1 MFEILRLIFNIIQT
15 KKESISYSFKEASES
30 DIIQA
35 LKRIKNEFGD
45 EIAKRVEKIFR
56 LETAHFKSEAF
67 KKTNSAGLL
76 WNERYFKHRDK
87 YCVYIKEIRD
97 SKGNLIKNAIVPAGT
112 EGAKKFCY
120 VVFPTVYDGMRYLA
134 IYLNK
139 YGIDKGTARWG
150 GGEKYLALVKK
161 IQNKFV

>member
-1 MFEILRLIFNIIQT
+1 MFEILRLIFNIIQR
-15 KKESISYSFKEASES
+15 KSNSYIFKEASEL

-35 LKRIKNEFGD
+35 LKKIKNEFGD
-45 EIAKRVEKIFR
+45 EIARRVEQIFR
-56 LETAHFKSEAF
+56 LETAHFRSKAF

-87 YCVYIKEIRD
+87 YCVWVKEIRD
-97 SKGNLIKNAIVPAGT
+97 SQGNLIKNAIVPEGT
-112 EGAKKFCY
+112 EGSKRYCY
-120 VVFPTVYDGMRYLA
+120 VVFPSVYDGMRYLA
-134 IYLNK
+134 VYLSK

>member
-1 MFEILRLIFNIIQT
+1 MFEILRLIFNMIQR
-15 KKESISYSFKEASES
+15 KKEVSTNFKEASEY

-35 LKRIKNEFGD
+35 LKRINNEFGD
-45 EIAKRVEKIFR
+45 EIAKRVEQIFR
-56 LETAHFKSEAF
+56 LETAHFKSVAF

-87 YCVYIKEIRD
+87 YCVWIKEIRD
-97 SKGNLIKNAIVPAGT
+97 SQGNLIKNAIVKEGT

-120 VVFPTVYDGMRYLA
+120 VIFPTIYDGMRYLA
-134 IYLNK
+134 VYLSK

-150 GGEKYLALVKK
+150 GGDGYLAMVKK
-161 IQNKFV
+161 IRNKFI

>member
-1 MFEILRLIFNIIQT
+1 MFEILRLIFNMIQT
-15 KKESISYSFKEASES
+15 KKEVSTNFKKASEY

-35 LKRIKNEFGD
+35 LKRIKNEFDD
-45 EIAKRVEKIFR
+45 EIAKRVEQIFR
-56 LETAHFKSEAF
+56 LETSHFKSTVF

-87 YCVYIKEIRD
+87 YCVWVKEIRD
-97 SKGNLIKNAIVPAGT
+97 SQGNLIKNAIVKEGT
-112 EGAKKFCY
+112 EGAKRYCY
-120 VVFPTVYDGMRYLA
+120 VIFPTIYDGMRYLA
-134 IYLNK
+134 VYLSR

-150 GGEKYLALVKK
+150 GSEKYLALVKK